1 MNNSKIVAGS
11 KKINTSDPKG
21 ITQQNIQYSD
31 IYSEKKLS
39 DSDSDSDSGQKYEEN
54 ETETEYYAFSS
65 DDKSSHD
72 LETDSE
78 SNFSVSDTEEYAT
91 PIKREQN
98 SSLLGMKLKKKT
110 TGHYKI
116 LQEDN
121 DFEDES

>member
-11 KKINTSDPKG
+11 KKINTSGPKG
-21 ITQQNIQYSD
+21 ITQQTIQYSD
-31 IYSEKKLS
+31 IYSEKKFS

-110 TGHYKI
+110 TRHYKI

>member
-1 MNNSKIVAGS
+1 MNNSKIVTGS

-21 ITQQNIQYSD
+21 ITQQTIQYSD
-31 IYSEKKLS
+31 IYSEKKTS
-39 DSDSDSDSGQKYEEN
+39 DSDQEYEEI
-54 ETETEYYAFSS
+54 ETEYYAFSS
-65 DDKSSHD
+65 DEKSSHD

-78 SNFSVSDTEEYAT
+78 SNFSASDTEEYVV

-98 SSLLGMKLKKKT
+98 NSLLGIRPKKKK

-121 DFEDES
+121 DFEDEA